1 MAQDNSGAYQ
11 VAGAAV
17 TAMGNYAID
26 TARNRKQWKYQQ
38 RAMQMQDQYNRALF
52 DYQNAYNTPTAQMQR
67 LQQAGLNPRLVYGGS
82 AGPSNTAAPMESLDV
97 PVRQAAGAHIPED
110 LMFKYLQVRQM
121 DAQYKATMQNIDIAQ
136 KRGALM
142 DIEQGLSNLKLFRE
156 NLRSKNY
163 KELAQAEL
171 DTQKFL
177 TLRSQELFQNERT
190 KGDVMD
196 QLQQMRQKQMT
207 GIDLDNAF
215 KQHRNDLSKLGIYTS
230 DHPAFRVL
238 IQAAN
243 RMNIDL
249 GDLLAEGAEKLKY
262 LLDLGK

>member
-1 MAQDNSGAYQ
+1 MATDNSGAWQ

-17 TAMGNYAID
+17 SAMGQHAVNVA
-26 TARNRKQWKYQQ
+26 ANKRQWKYQQ
-38 RAMQMQDQYNRALF
+38 RAMQLQQQYNREAWEM
-52 DYQNAYNTPTAQMQR
+52 QNAYNTPQAQMER
-67 LQQAGLNPRLVYGGS
+67 LQQAGLNPRLIYGPGA
-82 AGPSNTAAPMESLDV
+82 AGPTAGPLDPPEV
-97 PVRQAAGAHIPED
+97 PSRQATQFQVPQD
-110 LMFKYLQVRQM
+110 LLFQYMQVRQM
-121 DAQYKATMQNIDIAQ
+121 DAQYKATIQNMDIAQ

-156 NLRSKNY
+156 TLRSKNY

-207 GIDLDNAF
+207 GLDLDNAF
-215 KQHRNDLSKLGIYTS
+215 KAHRNELAKLGIYQS

-238 IQAAN
+238 IQAAK

-249 GDLLAEGAEKLKY
+249 GELLSEGASKLKY